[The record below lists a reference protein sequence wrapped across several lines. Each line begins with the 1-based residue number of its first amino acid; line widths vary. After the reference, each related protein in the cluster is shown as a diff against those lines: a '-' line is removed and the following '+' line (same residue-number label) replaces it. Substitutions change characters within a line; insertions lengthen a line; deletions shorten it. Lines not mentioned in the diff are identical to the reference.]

1 MNTLEQD
8 IATVKELIYQ
18 AKQRGETTDDLE
30 DVLADYEAQ
39 LNPTTALSKGCN
51 ASMTLCGTFAKIDP
65 NEARPATWS
74 GFFFPT

>member
-39 LNPTTALSKGCN
+39 LESHNRFVERMQRFDDAMRNLRKN
-51 ASMTLCGTFAKIDP
+51 
-65 NEARPATWS
+65 
-74 GFFFPT
+74 